1 VSKERFQPHQRIDR
15 ALFKLLKLLVDRLA
29 LSPLLSNTDNLA
41 DLVWG
46 LHPLIINSRNAGNG
60 EINPQ
65 LLTALRSLLASGL
78 PTDGQSLIPSLARR
92 DRPVESTWT
101 YQNQVMQWDIQASD
115 RVLDVGCGGWPFK
128 HATHL
133 ADKYPETTTHR
144 TESLARDH
152 RPFYEVDIEKL
163 SFPDKSFDFVFCSHV
178 LEHTENPGC
187 AMRELCRV
195 AKRGYVEVPTR
206 LSDVMFNFTR
216 LPNHHKWH
224 GLVVKDTVIL
234 IEWSDSE
241 RRELGNEFYAE
252 LQSSYS
258 NNFQDF
264 FTRNRDLFFASLRW
278 NADFNF
284 LVIDKCGNIIDAK
297 GVSQV
302 P

>member
-1 VSKERFQPHQRIDR
+1 M
-15 ALFKLLKLLVDRLA
+15 VDRLA
-29 LSPLLSNTDNLA
+29 VSPLLSNTDSLV
-41 DLVWG
+41 DLVWT
-46 LHPLIINSRNAGNG
+46 LHPLIINAANAGNG

-78 PTDGQSLIPSLARR
+78 PTDAQSLIPSLARR
-92 DRPVESTWT
+92 ESPVESTWT
-101 YQNQVMQWDIQASD
+101 YQNQSMHWDIQSSD

-152 RPFYEVDIEKL
+152 RPFHQVDLEQL
-163 SFPDKSFDFVFCSHV
+163 PFSDKSFDFVFCSHV
-178 LEHTENPGC
+178 LEHTDNPGT

-195 AKRGYVEVPTR
+195 GKRGYVEVPTR

-216 LPNHHKWH
+216 LENHHKWH

-241 RRELGNEFYAE
+241 RRELGNEFYNE
-252 LQSSYS
+252 LHSNYD
-258 NNFQDF
+258 NNFQRF
-264 FTRNRDLFFASLRW
+264 FARNRDLFFASLHW
-278 NADFNF
+278 NEELNF
-284 LVIDKCGNIIDAK
+284 LVIDKYGNIVDAK
-297 GVSQV
+297 GAS
-302 P
+302 

>member
-1 VSKERFQPHQRIDR
+1 MIKARLHPRQSIDR
-15 ALFKLLKLLVDRLA
+15 ALFKLLKLVVDRLA
-29 LSPLLSNTDNLA
+29 ISPLLSCSDSLV
-41 DLVWG
+41 DLVWAI
-46 LHPLIINSRNAGNG
+46 HPLIINAMKAGNG

-78 PTDGQSLIPSLARR
+78 PTEAQSLIPSLARR
-92 DRPVESTWT
+92 DSPVESTWT
-101 YQNQVMQWDIQASD
+101 YQNEFMHWDIEESE

-152 RPFYEVDIEKL
+152 RPFYEVDLEKL
-163 SFPDKSFDFVFCSHV
+163 PFSDQSFDFVFCSHV
-178 LEHTENPGC
+178 LEHTENPGI

-195 AKRGYVEVPTR
+195 GKRGYVEVPTR

-216 LPNHHKWH
+216 LHNHHKWH
-224 GLVVKDTVIL
+224 GLVIKDTVVL

-241 RRELGNEFYAE
+241 RRELGNEFFDE
-252 LQSSYS
+252 LHSTYG

-264 FTRNRDLFFASLRW
+264 FVRNRDLFFASLHW

-284 LVIDKCGNIIDAK
+284 LVIDKSGTIIDSK
-297 GVSQV
+297 GAS
-302 P
+302 